1 MNTEFDKLSI
11 DKQVQF
17 INTEL
22 EKDINISVTKLCK
35 KFGLNK
41 STIISRFTKDDYKY
55 SVAAREYIKDTKVIQ
70 NDNKSINKDIIQNNS
85 KSISTNK
92 IVENNDLMEMQELK
106 GRLKDL
112 KELLDL
118 KNDLKEVIQ
127 HYNKSK
133 NIVDV
138 PKPLELKI
146 DKDKFHGELKGRLI
160 KVYENINNSW
170 IEFCKNNSQFK
181 MQDLYSMALLEFME
195 KYKK

>member
-1 MNTEFDKLSI
+1 MNTEFNKLSI

-22 EKDINISVTKLCK
+22 EKDKNISVTKLCK

-106 GRLKDL
+106 GRLTDL

-118 KNDLKEVIQ
+118 KGQLKEIIQ

-138 PKPLELKI
+138 PKPIELKI
-146 DKDKFHGELKGRLI
+146 DKDKFHGELKGRFI
-160 KVYENINNSW
+160 KVYQNVNDYW
-170 IEFCKNNSQFK
+170 IKFCKNNSQFK
-181 MQDLYSMALLEFME
+181 MQDLYSIALLEFME